1 MERVYAILV
10 KAGRKTR
17 DDVPDEFVEATGKI
31 LLKQGFISNAEFE
44 RNWKPASAQE

>member
-10 KAGRKTR
+10 KAGRKSR
-17 DDVPDEFVEATGKI
+17 ADVPDEIAEATGKI

-44 RNWKPASAQE
+44 KNWKPAAQK

>member
-10 KAGRKTR
+10 KAGRKSR
-17 DDVPDEFVEATGKI
+17 ADVPDEIAEATGKI

-44 RNWKPASAQE
+44 KNWKPADQK